1 MTQLMKEER
10 ILIVEDDLSIA
21 ENIQEILELL
31 GYANIDI
38 ANSANQSIKLI
49 KKFRP
54 DLIFMDI
61 KLKGDK
67 DGIELGDIVKQ
78 MVDAPIVFVTSY
90 SDPSIIERAKR
101 IGPAGFIVK
110 PFNTNDI
117 HAIVEIVLY
126 NKRIKPTAEL
136 ALVKSGSESP
146 FLVNDAVFIKAD
158 NSFERVAYHD
168 IFFIEANGNMVTI
181 FTKDRDYSIRKSMKE
196 IEDILPSH
204 LFLRVQKSYIVHLG
218 QIQSF
223 NTKDITL
230 QQGGVIQIGRQY
242 YNSFLA
248 KLNTITE
255 S

>member
-1 MTQLMKEER
+1 MKEER
-10 ILIVEDDLSIA
+10 ILIVEDDISIA

-31 GYANIDI
+31 GYVNIDI
-38 ANSANQSIKLI
+38 ANSANQCIKVI

-67 DGIELGDIVKQ
+67 DGIKLGEIVKQ
-78 MVDAPIVFVTSY
+78 MVDAPLVYVTSY
-90 SDPSIIERAKR
+90 SDPTIIERAKR
-101 IGPAGFIVK
+101 VNPAGFIVK

-126 NKRIKPTAEL
+126 NKRTKPSTETTA
-136 ALVKSGSESP
+136 VKTTTDNP
-146 FLVNDAVFIKAD
+146 FLVDDAVFIKAD
-158 NSFERVAYHD
+158 NAFEKVNYSD
-168 IFFIEANGNMVTI
+168 LYYVEANGNMVTI
-181 FTKDRDYSIRKSMKE
+181 YTKNRDYSIRKSMKE
-196 IEDILPSH
+196 IEEILPSQ
-204 LFLRVQKSYIVHLG
+204 LFLRVQKSFIINLG
-218 QIQSF
+218 QIESF
-223 NTKDITL
+223 NTKEIFIK
-230 QQGGVIQIGRQY
+230 GGAVVQVGRQY